1 MSDAGLQAER
11 TVLAWRRTQFSVFL
25 VAVLAVRC
33 FSHHPAFALFISSQ
47 AALLAMVMTLGQR
60 RRYDSHRAALLSA
73 EAAASPL
80 RIVLLSLYVSSITLA
95 ALMAV
100 LLWSL

>member
-11 TVLAWRRTQFSVFL
+11 TVLAWRRTQFSLFM
-25 VAVLAVRC
+25 VAVLSVRC
-33 FSHHPAFALFISSQ
+33 FSHHPALALFISSQ
-47 AALLAMVMTLGQR
+47 TILLAMVMTRGQR

-73 EAAASPL
+73 ETVASPL
-80 RIVLLSLYVSSITLA
+80 RIVLLSLCVSSITLA